1 MRAEAAGL
9 PRCTVMFLGMIT
21 LSSTRGVQFSTGCAP
36 LPPLPANKACGGM
49 TMGAFGMSLPSSV
62 TGIIAGCASVICP
75 AKIWMP
81 SMRTVR

>member
-1 MRAEAAGL
+1 M

-36 LPPLPANKACGGM
+36 LPANKGCGGM
-49 TMGAFGMSLPSSV
+49 TMGASGMSLPSSV

>member
-1 MRAEAAGL
+1 LRAEAAGL

-36 LPPLPANKACGGM
+36 LPPLPANKGCGGM

-62 TGIIAGCASVICP
+62 TGIIAGCP

>member
-1 MRAEAAGL
+1 M

-49 TMGAFGMSLPSSV
+49 TMGAFGMSRSSSV
-62 TGIIAGCASVICP
+62 SGSICGCASVTCP

>member
-9 PRCTVMFLGMIT
+9 PRCTVIFLGMT
-21 LSSTRGVQFSTGCAP
+21 TCSSTRGVQASRGCGP

-49 TMGAFGMSLPSSV
+49 TMGASGMSLPSSV

>member
-1 MRAEAAGL
+1 MRADAAGL
-9 PRCTVMFLGMIT
+9 PRCTVIFLGMT
-21 LSSTRGVQFSTGCAP
+21 TCSSTRGVQFSRGCGP

-49 TMGAFGMSLPSSV
+49 TMGASGMSLPSSV
-62 TGIIAGCASVICP
+62 SGSIWGCASVTCP